1 MRVNS
6 DRLSHTKK
14 SALLRRVASSS
25 LCSPQDRSGRLDR
38 ALSALRTLHDE
49 YGPALR
55 RVREA
60 RELHAACSA
69 STFVPGT
76 VIRHAR
82 FKYRGVIYGWDPVCE
97 RDAVWCAAAGV
108 RPDQPFYYVLP
119 DEGDSL
125 RLLGG
130 VRISK
135 YVAHENVVPL
145 SLTADPGDQPPPNR
159 LKHRALDHY
168 FDGYSPRQGAY
179 VPNKR
184 LRYEVRGRRKGGG
197 GGGLRLGDLCGAS
210 KLCRH
215 YWRAAARSLP
225 KLMHCAQHARFPQY
239 PGEYSSV
246 LASREPMGDDS
257 NILVGLDDDGHDLGA
272 ERPSAA
278 VEQTGSDE
286 SKP

>member
-1 MRVNS
+1 MQEKR
-6 DRLSHTKK
+6 
-14 SALLRRVASSS
+14 ALLRRVASSS
-25 LCSPQDRSGRLDR
+25 LFSPQDRSGRLDR

-60 RELHAACSA
+60 RELHVACGAA
-69 STFVPGT
+69 TFAPGT
-76 VIRHAR
+76 VIKHAR
-82 FKYRGVIYGWDPVCE
+82 FKYRGVVYGWDPVCE

-135 YVAHENVVPL
+135 YVAHENVVPF
-145 SLTADPGDQPPPNR
+145 SRAASASGQPPPNR

-168 FDGYSPRQGAY
+168 FEGYSARQGAY

-184 LRYEVRGRRKGGG
+184 LRYEVRGPAQRRLAGEDPKWGRERGFCPV
-197 GGGLRLGDLCGAS
+197 LLACRS
-210 KLCRH
+210 KVPPK
-215 YWRAAARSLP
+215 ANARCSTRSSSAVSRRVQQ
-225 KLMHCAQHARFPQY
+225 CA
-239 PGEYSSV
+239 
-246 LASREPMGDDS
+246 
-257 NILVGLDDDGHDLGA
+257 
-272 ERPSAA
+272 
-278 VEQTGSDE
+278 
-286 SKP
+286 